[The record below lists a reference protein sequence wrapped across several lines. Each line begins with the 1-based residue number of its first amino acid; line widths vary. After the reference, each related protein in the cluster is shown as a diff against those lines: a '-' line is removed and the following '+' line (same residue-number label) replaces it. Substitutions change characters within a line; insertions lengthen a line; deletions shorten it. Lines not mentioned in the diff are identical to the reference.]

1 MKGLLGE
8 GEGGK
13 AVVGRLRNG
22 SLPSRVRRVVFG
34 SLELLQTQPPNK
46 LPTAVI
52 ILALSNNRVFE
63 IKTGSFSGLCLLER
77 PPWEVLLPEVMLVSV
92 VYAAAMG
99 CVNACSSCCHWKP
112 C

>member
-1 MKGLLGE
+1 
-8 GEGGK
+8 
-13 AVVGRLRNG
+13 VVGRLRNE

-77 PPWEVLLPEVMLVSV
+77 PPWSVLLLEAMLVGWVSAIV
-92 VYAAAMG
+92 RNHVEAQDL
-99 CVNACSSCCHWKP
+99 CSRRLLLQWYERL
-112 C
+112 